1 MRNSRLS
8 YAVAV
13 VCALIG
19 SATPAQAD
27 IYAFTDERGVTHFS
41 NVPHDARYAVMI
53 ASAPPETRAGERV
66 NQQLLKKA
74 AQYDSIIEGA
84 ATTSRVEPE
93 LLRAIIVVESGFNP
107 AAVSTKGARGLMQL
121 MPVTAQAYGV
131 TDASDPAQNVK
142 AGARYL
148 RDLLDR
154 YGDDLTLAL
163 AAYNAGEGAVERFGK
178 QIPPFRETRAYVPE
192 VLRIYRALRDRIA
205 H

>member
-1 MRNSRLS
+1 MRNTRLS
-8 YAVAV
+8 CGATVWWLI
-13 VCALIG
+13 CAAAPLH
-19 SATPAQAD
+19 AD
-27 IYAFTDERGVTHFS
+27 IYAFTDERGVTHFT

-53 ASAPPETRAGERV
+53 ESAPLQSRAGERV
-66 NQQLLKKA
+66 DRRLLKMA

-84 ATTSRVEPE
+84 AANTRVEPE

-107 AAVSTKGARGLMQL
+107 AAVSSKGARGLMQL
-121 MPVTAQAYGV
+121 MPATAQAYGV

-148 RDLLDR
+148 RDLMDR
-154 YGDDLTLAL
+154 YEDDLTLAL